1 MRTARRHELRTNEL
15 ADWLGKEFVRL
26 RPYGRAIAATVLLV
40 LLSIV
45 LLVFYSNRGRQLE
58 EQAWVEYFAAL
69 DELTARGNT
78 DRLRDVS
85 EQFARTPAGLWAR
98 LTLADAQLAEG
109 VENMFRDR
117 QTALTQ
123 LQAATKD
130 YEYVR
135 EHAEDPLLIERAT
148 FGLAHAYESQ
158 ADLDRARKTYE
169 EIQSRWPQGLFASA
183 ARRRVEDLDRLPTRK
198 FYDWFKRQ
206 NPTPPAPEAEDDL
219 DLLPDEPPAGKK
231 GSDNKASSEGE
242 QDPFK
247 DFKPKAKRA
256 KKGTD

>member
-1 MRTARRHELRTNEL
+1 MKTARRQELRTNEL
-15 ADWLGKEFVRL
+15 ADWLGKEMVRL
-26 RPYGRAIAATVLLV
+26 RPYGRAIAATALLI
-40 LLSIV
+40 LLTIV
-45 LLVFYSNRGRQLE
+45 LFVFYSNRGRQLE

-85 EQFARTPAGLWAR
+85 EQYARTPAGLWAH

-117 QTALTQ
+117 ETALNQ
-123 LQAATKD
+123 LQSAIKD
-130 YEYVR
+130 YQHVR
-135 EHAEDPLLIERAT
+135 EHATDPLLIERAT

-169 EIQSRWPQGLFASA
+169 EIESRWPQGLFAAA
-183 ARRRVEDLDRLPTRK
+183 ARRRLEDLERSPTRK

-206 NPTPPAPEAEDDL
+206 NPTPPAPEADDDL
-219 DLLPDEPPAGKK
+219 DLLPDEPPAQKDRADKK
-231 GSDNKASSEGE
+231 TSSGAK

-247 DFKPKAKRA
+247 DFKPKAKRT
-256 KKGTD
+256 KKSTD

>member
-1 MRTARRHELRTNEL
+1 MKTARRHELHTNEL
-15 ADWLGKEFVRL
+15 ADWLGKELVRL
-26 RPYGRAIAATVLLV
+26 RPYGRAIAATALLI

-85 EQFARTPAGLWAR
+85 EQFARSPAGLWAR

-123 LQAATKD
+123 LQSAIKD
-130 YEYVR
+130 YQYVR
-135 EHAEDPLLIERAT
+135 EHAKDPLLIERAT

-169 EIQSRWPQGLFASA
+169 EVVSRWPQGLFASA
-183 ARRRVEDLDRLPTRK
+183 ASRRLEDLDRPPTRK

-206 NPTPPAPEAEDDL
+206 TPTPPAPKTEDDL
-219 DLLPDEPPAGKK
+219 DLLPDQPPTRK
-231 GSDNKASSEGE
+231 GRSDEKTSSERE

-247 DFKPKAKRA
+247 DFKPKAKRSNMS
-256 KKGTD
+256 TD